1 MTRYRGRIGAGLAL
15 AALIAGL
22 IVALLWT
29 LFSASGANP
38 GTGAA
43 ARDIGALLVGNVVQA
58 GLSTVVSIAA
68 GLAIAWALD
77 RVAFPGREAFVAILS
92 TGLVL
97 PALVVAFGVVAIWG
111 RGGWINDALAPFGL
125 ELPFTIF
132 GLQGIVLCHLI
143 LNGALAARIFY
154 NRLAT
159 LSPQRLKLGR
169 SLALPPLERF
179 RAIDWPALQGVL
191 PGLSA
196 VIFLFCFTS
205 FAIVLTL
212 GGGPRNATFEVAI
225 FESVRLDFDPGL
237 AARLALIQLALC
249 LLIILPAA
257 GWPLGAQRIARA
269 SPALDWPDR
278 GPVRLLQVSLILLA
292 GFGFFLPLAAIL
304 AGGTTPEAFGILASP
319 AFLAAL
325 LTSVAIATASAA
337 LAIALALVLGLA
349 RANVALTGGGTGL
362 RLAINAPA
370 FAYLAT
376 PAVVLSLGFFLLA
389 RGAGISPALAA
400 PPVIVLA
407 NALLA
412 LPLAAAIVGPPLERL
427 SARTAKLQRSLALS
441 GLTRFREIELPLI
454 RTDLG
459 YAAAVAFCLSFGDL
473 GVIALFGTAD
483 LATLPWLM
491 YRAMG
496 AYRSA
501 DAAVIAASLF
511 ALTLV
516 AFLIIPKL
524 IGGGR
529 HADA

>member
-1 MTRYRGRIGAGLAL
+1 
-15 AALIAGL
+15 
-22 IVALLWT
+22 
-29 LFSASGANP
+29 
-38 GTGAA
+38 
-43 ARDIGALLVGNVVQA
+43 
-58 GLSTVVSIAA
+58 
-68 GLAIAWALD
+68 
-77 RVAFPGREAFVAILS
+77 
-92 TGLVL
+92 
-97 PALVVAFGVVAIWG
+97 
-111 RGGWINDALAPFGL
+111 
-125 ELPFTIF
+125 
-132 GLQGIVLCHLI
+132 
-143 LNGALAARIFY
+143 
-154 NRLAT
+154 
-159 LSPQRLKLGR
+159 
-169 SLALPPLERF
+169 
-179 RAIDWPALQGVL
+179 
-191 PGLSA
+191 
-196 VIFLFCFTS
+196 
-205 FAIVLTL
+205 
-212 GGGPRNATFEVAI
+212 
-225 FESVRLDFDPGL
+225 
-237 AARLALIQLALC
+237 
-249 LLIILPAA
+249 
-257 GWPLGAQRIARA
+257 
-269 SPALDWPDR
+269 
-278 GPVRLLQVSLILLA
+278 LQVSLILLA

-454 RTDLG
+454 RADLG

-483 LATLPWLM
+483 FATLPWLM

-496 AYRSA
+496 AYRTA